1 MVPRFRE
8 VRARAP
14 PAGARA
20 VRVRLVKVEGQESN
34 VVVVAEATELGTRR
48 AGAFG
53 GRAAVRDTL
62 AAAAARMPAEAR
74 AALCDGDRLE
84 VSGELTG
91 VRDTREADGEAPA
104 VAAPRRRDG

>member
-1 MVPRFRE
+1 
-8 VRARAP
+8 
-14 PAGARA
+14 
-20 VRVRLVKVEGQESN
+20 
-34 VVVVAEATELGTRR
+34 
-48 AGAFG
+48 
-53 GRAAVRDTL
+53 VRDAL

-104 VAAPRRRDG
+104 VAAPRR